1 MRAELTKPGGNDSA
15 RKGNVRP
22 FVGGGLNARV
32 VIEITVAM
40 NNEKEKRERGR
51 GRKGRVPL
59 CTTTSHT
66 FRVGPNERTN
76 GRMDERTN
84 VQVMKQLALFMRWR
98 RRRRRRRRTREQRR

>member
-40 NNEKEKRERGR
+40 NNERERERERGKGVCLFVRPHHTLFGR
-51 GRKGRVPL
+51 GK
-59 CTTTSHT
+59 T
-66 FRVGPNERTN
+66 NERTS
-76 GRMDERTN
+76 
-84 VQVMKQLALFMRWR
+84 KL
-98 RRRRRRRRTREQRR
+98 